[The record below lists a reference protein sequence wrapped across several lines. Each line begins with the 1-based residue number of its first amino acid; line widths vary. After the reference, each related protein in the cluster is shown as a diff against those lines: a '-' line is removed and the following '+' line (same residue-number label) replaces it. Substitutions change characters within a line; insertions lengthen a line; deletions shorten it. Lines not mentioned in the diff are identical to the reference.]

1 MGELFVGVFEVN
13 EALINFD
20 AWQNTFIGKERNA
33 VSTIIGVLAQRLIR
47 RCCVKCR
54 EPYTPSDDELSM
66 LGVTREQIGDRP
78 FYKGRGCEECN
89 KSGYKKRVGIF
100 ELLLVSPKIQQLI
113 NEKQPTQIIKE
124 QAMAEGMVTMRQ
136 DGIAHI
142 LDGVTTSREVLQYT
156 I

>member
-1 MGELFVGVFEVN
+1 
-13 EALINFD
+13 
-20 AWQNTFIGKERNA
+20 
-33 VSTIIGVLAQRLIR
+33 
-47 RCCVKCR
+47 
-54 EPYTPSDDELSM
+54 M
-66 LGVTREQIGDRP
+66 LGITRDAIEGKP

-89 KSGYKKRVGIF
+89 NSGYKKRVGIF

-136 DGIAHI
+136 DGINHI
-142 LDGVTTSREVLQYT
+142 LQGVTTSREVLQYT